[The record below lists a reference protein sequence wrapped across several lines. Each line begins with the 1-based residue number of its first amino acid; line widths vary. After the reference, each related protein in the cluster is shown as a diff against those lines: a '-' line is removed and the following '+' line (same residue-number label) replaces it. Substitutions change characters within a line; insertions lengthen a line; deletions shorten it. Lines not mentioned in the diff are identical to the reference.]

1 MSIEVMKEPQPDRHQ
16 NIAMIAGVALFLAA
30 IAAGVTW
37 WRVSFDT
44 DQPPQI
50 ISPEPP
56 ETTDAIEKTVNI
68 YWVDEADNQLVWVPN
83 PVTLTVSASQPDT
96 VLAAAFDRLLSGPQE
111 ANQYSEIPPGTQL
124 LNVTATEAGA
134 IAIDLSTEFTT
145 GGGSASMIGRLGQ
158 VVYTATS
165 LDPLAPVRISVNGL
179 PLEVLGG
186 EGLEIPQPITRQ
198 QFEQDFR

>member
-1 MSIEVMKEPQPDRHQ
+1 MKDPQPDRHQ
-16 NIAMIAGVALFLAA
+16 NIAMIAGVALFVAA

-37 WRVSFDT
+37 WRAAVDT
-44 DQPPQI
+44 EQPPEI
-50 ISPEPP
+50 ISPQPP
-56 ETTDAIEKTVNI
+56 EITDAIEKTVNI
-68 YWVDEADNQLVWVPN
+68 YWVDEADNQIIWIPN
-83 PVTLTVSASQPDT
+83 SVTLTVSADQPHT
-96 VLAAAFDRLLSGPQE
+96 VLAAAFDHLLSGPQE

-124 LNVTATEAGA
+124 LNLTATQDGA

-186 EGLEIPQPITRQ
+186 EGLEISQPITRQ

>member
-1 MSIEVMKEPQPDRHQ
+1 MKDPQPDRHQ
-16 NIAMIAGVALFLAA
+16 NIAMIAGVALFVAA
-30 IAAGVTW
+30 IVAGVTW
-37 WRVSFDT
+37 WRAAVDT
-44 DQPPQI
+44 QQPPAI
-50 ISPEPP
+50 TSPQPP

-68 YWVDEADNQLVWVPN
+68 YWVDEADNQIVWVPN
-83 PVTLTVSASQPDT
+83 SVTLTVSADQPHT
-96 VLAAAFDRLLSGPQE
+96 ILAAAFDHLLSGPQE

-124 LNVTATEAGA
+124 LNLTATQDGA

-186 EGLEIPQPITRQ
+186 EGLEISQPITRQ